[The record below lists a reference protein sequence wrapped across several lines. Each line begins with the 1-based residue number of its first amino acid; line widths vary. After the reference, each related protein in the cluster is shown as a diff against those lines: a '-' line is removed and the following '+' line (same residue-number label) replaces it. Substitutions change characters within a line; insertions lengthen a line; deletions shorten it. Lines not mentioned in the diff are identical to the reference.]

1 MKFNSPYPLIRIA
14 GVFLVCCFAMVLNV
28 NAQSYYNVLKYG
40 AKNDSSKLATLAIK
54 KAIDAASKAGGG
66 TVYFPAGKYLTGAIH
81 LKSNITIF
89 IDAGAEL
96 HFSDNFDDYLPMV
109 KSRYEG
115 VDVTSFSPLF
125 YAYEANNI
133 AIRGRGIIDG
143 HGKKW
148 WDFVEGYKADQPRS
162 KWQHQF
168 DALNKDILLPD
179 EPKQMKRGFLR
190 PPFIQTMYC
199 KNVLIEGITIRNSPF
214 WTVNPEFCENVTVHA
229 VTINNPAS
237 FAPNTDGIN
246 PESCKN
252 VHISDCHISVGD
264 DCITI
269 KSGKDKP
276 GRKMAAPA
284 ENHTITNCTMLSGH
298 GGVVIGSEMS
308 GDVRKITISNCVF
321 DGTDRG
327 IRIKSARGRGGIV
340 EEIRV
345 DNIIMKNIGQQAIV
359 LDLQYA
365 KTTLEPVSERT
376 PRFRNIHF
384 SNITGSQVNQ
394 AAYLNG
400 LEEMPIEN
408 ISFNDINL
416 DAKTGFDI
424 HNGSRIE
431 FHNVQVNTEMGPS
444 LKADRVSGLTVNGLK
459 SYTPHK
465 NTAVIEL
472 KNVTDAFIY
481 NSFPVAGTEMYLKIS
496 GEKIKNI
503 TLGNN
508 NFSNAKTP
516 VLTEREVTEA
526 VRVISGDAIK

>member
-1 MKFNSPYPLIRIA
+1 MKFYSSCRILKVVVLFACMMGFA
-14 GVFLVCCFAMVLNV
+14 GNAA
-28 NAQSYYNVLKYG
+28 AQSYYNVLKYG
-40 AKNDSSKLATLAIK
+40 AKNDSSKLATQAIK

-125 YAYEANNI
+125 YAYKAENI
-133 AIRGRGIIDG
+133 AITGRGIIDG

-162 KWQHQF
+162 KWQYMF
-168 DALNKDILLPD
+168 DDLNKDILLPD
-179 EPKQMKRGFLR
+179 DPKQMKRGFLR

-199 KNVLIEGITIRNSPF
+199 KNVFIEGITIRNSPF
-214 WTVNPEFCENVTVHA
+214 WTVNPQFSENVTIHA
-229 VTINNPAS
+229 VTINNPGS

-246 PESCKN
+246 PESCNN
-252 VHISDCHISVGD
+252 VHISNCHISVGD

-269 KSGKDKP
+269 KSGKDAP
-276 GRKMAAPA
+276 GRKMATPA
-284 ENHTITNCTMLSGH
+284 ENYTITNCTMLSGH

-327 IRIKSARGRGGIV
+327 IRIKSARGRGGVV

-345 DNIIMKNIGQQAIV
+345 DNIIMKNIKEQAIV

-384 SNITGSQVNQ
+384 SNITGQMNE

-408 ISFNDINL
+408 ISFNDINME
-416 DAKTGFDI
+416 AKTGFNI
-424 HNGSRIE
+424 WNANRIA
-431 FHNVQVNTEMGPS
+431 FHNVEVNTETGPS
-444 LKADRVSGLTVNGLK
+444 LKAENVSSLTINGLK
-459 SYTPHK
+459 SYTPRV
-465 NTAVIEL
+465 NAAVIDL
-472 KNVTDAFIY
+472 KNVNDAFIY
-481 NSFPVAGTEMYLKIS
+481 NSFPAAGTAVYLKIS
-496 GEKIKNI
+496 GEKTKNI

-508 NFSNAKTP
+508 NFKHIKTP
-516 VLTEREVTEA
+516 VVTEGKVTEA